1 MKRITLYRHPDCERC
16 RKMGRVHA
24 FFDWLRRVDYS
35 TDTPPTGPLRPG
47 EIVVLDHRTG
57 ASLRG
62 IDAIRMVARQIPA
75 YLPLRPL
82 LHVKPIARR
91 MDAMVRGC
99 DDGSCAVPSKAE
111 PARAAEMT
119 S

>member
-1 MKRITLYRHPDCERC
+1 MKRITLYRHPACERC
-16 RKMGRVHA
+16 RKMSRVHA
-24 FFDWLRRVDYS
+24 FFDWFGRVECS
-35 TDTPPTGPLRPG
+35 TETPPTGPLKPG
-47 EIVVLDHRTG
+47 EIVVHDHRSG
-57 ASLRG
+57 EFLRG

-82 LHVKPIARR
+82 LHVPPIARA

-99 DDGSCAVPSKAE
+99 DDGTCAAPSVSE
-111 PARAAEMT
+111 PARAAERV